1 LLGEVSGAVDKINED
16 CGKMQTALTGVRDAL
31 EEWNKIDLKQF
42 LETVAAGNKAFLD
55 FQKAIAPEVKDPA
68 KE

>member
-1 LLGEVSGAVDKINED
+1 
-16 CGKMQTALTGVRDAL
+16 MQTALTGVRDAL

-55 FQKAIAPEVKDPA
+55 F
-68 KE
+68 